1 MVFRATNF
9 NNAKK
14 CTEVPVRHFL
24 RFVVLKRTAVYFQGD
39 AKCFIGGYTK
49 QSWTRAKFDGINFN
63 ILPSLS
69 FTYFLK

>member
-49 QSWTRAKFDGINFN
+49 QS
-63 ILPSLS
+63 
-69 FTYFLK
+69 